1 MEYSAVDGSDIQHP
15 TTDKTET
22 VYKPAKNVESETEN
36 TKKAE
41 KVSFFQ
47 LFRYATCVDIL
58 LLIIGVVGA
67 VIHGVGSSV
76 VMIVFSDVLKRM
88 SQTTVSIEM
97 MCDANGTAPDDTLL
111 EPMKTISFYYIGL
124 AAITFVAAYAHV
136 TLLRISSEKQVFY
149 MRKLLMKNILR
160 QDLRWFDEN
169 TPGKLSSYQS
179 ESLTKISSGLGSE
192 LGNLIKTLSATIASI
207 TIAFV
212 YQWKLSLVMISVTP
226 VLGIAIALTAK
237 VTKDMTQKELDA
249 YSGAGDIAE
258 EAISSIRTV
267 VAFGG
272 ETKECQRY
280 EYLLGL
286 AKKAGIIKGV
296 ATGCSTGFFLFS
308 VFAYYSLGFWYG
320 AKLIR
325 EEGADISEV
334 LVAFFS
340 IFIGGV
346 GLGSAGPNMQ
356 HISEAQTAA
365 YEVFGILDTEPEIDN
380 LSTSGKPV
388 ADIKGAICFR
398 DVFFSYPSRPDI
410 PILSGLNFEAE
421 IGKTVAL
428 VGASGC
434 GKSTVIQLVQ
444 RLYDI
449 DRGEILIGGNDIKE
463 YNVGSLRKLFGV
475 VSQEPV
481 LFGASIYENI
491 RNGDEKAT
499 DEDIITAAKEAN
511 AHDFIEQL
519 PEKYNTLVGQRGA
532 QLSGGQKQRLAIAR
546 ALVRKPLFLLLDE
559 ATSALDTQSEM
570 IVQSALEKVQSGRTT
585 LVVAHRLSTIR
596 SADTILAFKDGVVV
610 ERGTH
615 EELIEKDGL
624 YCSLVKAQSLTTEET
639 KETEKKEIC
648 SNEQRKDSVV
658 SVKDVKE
665 ETSEDDK
672 DLPDPSTLRIFK
684 MNLPE
689 WPFIFIG
696 CIAATINGGFMPAF
710 ALIFSEFI
718 GAFGNPDDTD
728 VNKYVLYIL
737 LLAIIFFIVSA
748 LQYSMFGISG
758 ERLTM
763 TVRMGLF
770 KAILRQEI
778 AWFDKDMNNTGV
790 LCSRLSVDSGRI
802 KANTGEKIGMLLQN
816 TTNLV
821 TALVIAFVYGWQLA
835 LLIIGFIPVIALSA
849 ALENK
854 LLRNTLIESSSALEE
869 ATTLSMEAFQNI
881 KTVFTLSIEMK
892 IYDKFMKI
900 ITVPH
905 KNGIKAA
912 FKAGI
917 GFAFSQSLI
926 YLIYAAIF
934 YVGAVLITKCHMDFT
949 ELLKV
954 FSSLIFGALALGQA
968 SAMAPDFA
976 KVKESSARIFYLL
989 DRVPTIDS
997 YSDKGNKK
1005 DNFQSKIEFNNV
1017 EFCYPNRPNVKVLQ
1031 GLNLEIHQGE
1041 TVALVGQSGCGKST
1055 CMQLLERFYNPTEGN
1070 LLLDGSNVND
1080 LNLKWLRQQMAIV
1093 SQEPVLF
1100 SCSIRENIEYGDLSR
1115 TVTFDEIVNA
1125 AQKANIHSFIDDLPE
1140 GYSTKAGAKG
1150 SQLSGG
1156 QKQRIAIARALIRN
1170 PKILLLD
1177 EATSALDT
1185 ESEKVVQ
1192 EALDKARE
1200 GRTCLVIAHRLST
1213 IKNSDK
1219 IAVIV
1224 NGKVQ
1229 EIGTHNELEKEKG
1242 VYFELLSNQTL

>member
-1 MEYSAVDGSDIQHP
+1 
-15 TTDKTET
+15 
-22 VYKPAKNVESETEN
+22 
-36 TKKAE
+36 
-41 KVSFFQ
+41 
-47 LFRYATCVDIL
+47 
-58 LLIIGVVGA
+58 
-67 VIHGVGSSV
+67 
-76 VMIVFSDVLKRM
+76 
-88 SQTTVSIEM
+88 
-97 MCDANGTAPDDTLL
+97 
-111 EPMKTISFYYIGL
+111 
-124 AAITFVAAYAHV
+124 
-136 TLLRISSEKQVFY
+136 
-149 MRKLLMKNILR
+149 
-160 QDLRWFDEN
+160 
-169 TPGKLSSYQS
+169 
-179 ESLTKISSGLGSE
+179 
-192 LGNLIKTLSATIASI
+192 
-207 TIAFV
+207 
-212 YQWKLSLVMISVTP
+212 
-226 VLGIAIALTAK
+226 
-237 VTKDMTQKELDA
+237 
-249 YSGAGDIAE
+249 
-258 EAISSIRTV
+258 
-267 VAFGG
+267 
-272 ETKECQRY
+272 
-280 EYLLGL
+280 
-286 AKKAGIIKGV
+286 
-296 ATGCSTGFFLFS
+296 
-308 VFAYYSLGFWYG
+308 
-320 AKLIR
+320 
-325 EEGADISEV
+325 
-334 LVAFFS
+334 
-340 IFIGGV
+340 
-346 GLGSAGPNMQ
+346 
-356 HISEAQTAA
+356 
-365 YEVFGILDTEPEIDN
+365 EPEIDN

-388 ADIKGAICFR
+388 ADIKGTICFR
-398 DVFFSYPSRPDI
+398 DVYFSYPSRPDI

-444 RLYDI
+444 RLYDVNH
-449 DRGEILIGGNDIKE
+449 GQILIGGNDIKE

-481 LFGASIYENI
+481 LFGTSIYENI
-491 RNGDEKAT
+491 RNGDENAT
-499 DEDIITAAKEAN
+499 DEDIIIAAKEAN

-519 PEKYNTLVGQRGA
+519 PEKYNTLVGQRGT
-532 QLSGGQKQRLAIAR
+532 QLSGGQKQRVAIAR

-570 IVQSALEKVQSGRTT
+570 IVQSALDKVQSGRTT

-596 SADTILAFKDGVVV
+596 SADTILAFKDGVIV

-639 KETEKKEIC
+639 EETEKKVIC

-689 WPFIFIG
+689 WPFILIG
-696 CIAATINGGFMPAF
+696 CIAATVNGLFMPAF
-710 ALIFSEFI
+710 AIIFSQFI
-718 GAFGNPDDTD
+718 GAFGNPNDTN
-728 VNKYVLYIL
+728 VNKYTLQIFLLGIL
-737 LLAIIFFIVSA
+737 SFIVNT

-778 AWFDKDMNNTGV
+778 AWFDKDVNNTGV
-790 LCSRLSVDSGRI
+790 LCSRLSVDSGRV
-802 KANTGEKIGMLLQN
+802 KGGTGEKIGVFLQN
-816 TTNLV
+816 ITTFG
-821 TALVIAFVYGWQLA
+821 TAIVIAFIFGWRLS
-835 LLIIGFIPVIALSA
+835 LLIIGCIPIIALSA

-854 LLRNTLIESSSALEE
+854 LMSNTLIQNSKALEE
-869 ATTLSMEAFQNI
+869 ATTLSMEVFQNI

-900 ITVPH
+900 ITRPY
-905 KNGIKAA
+905 KNSIKVA

-917 GFAFSQSLI
+917 GFAISQSLI
-926 YLIYAAIF
+926 HLIYCTIF
-934 YVGAVLITKCHMDFT
+934 YVGAILITKCHLDFSD
-949 ELLKV
+949 LLRV
-954 FSSLIFGALALGQA
+954 FSSLVFGAISLGTA
-968 SAMAPDFA
+968 SKMMPDFA
-976 KVKESSARIFYLL
+976 KVKESTARIFYLL
-989 DRVPTIDS
+989 DNVPIIDS
-997 YSDKGNKK
+997 YLDKGTKK
-1005 DNFQSKIEFNNV
+1005 DNFQSKIEFKDV

-1031 GLNLEIHQGE
+1031 GLNLEINQGD

-1055 CMQLLERFYNPTEGN
+1055 CMQLLERFYDPNEGN
-1070 LLLDGSNVND
+1070 LLFDGSNVND

-1185 ESEKVVQ
+1185 ESEMIVQ

-1229 EIGTHNELEKEKG
+1229 EIGTPNELEKEKG
-1242 VYFELLSNQTL
+1242 VYFELLSNQNL